1 MEGLKSLGEQ
11 QTLSYPMFELRQNMS
26 FGYYQPQKSYVLNI
40 PRRELVFN
48 LFTLLLSGDHESD
61 HVCDID
67 KYMFHIE
74 LLARAF
80 IRCIDYTNFYSTPS
94 TEGVESTRGNSV
106 CLSVCVFV
114 RNHFFLLRIF
124 NDLMV

>member
-11 QTLSYPMFELRQNMS
+11 QTLSYQMFELRQNMS
-26 FGYYQPQKSYVLNI
+26 FGYQQPQKSYVLNI

-48 LFTLLLSGDHESD
+48 LFTLLLSGDYESD

-80 IRCIDYTNFYSTPS
+80 IRCIDYTIVLKYSWKS
-94 TEGVESTRGNSV
+94 EHHWGENCRQ
-106 CLSVCVFV
+106 
-114 RNHFFLLRIF
+114 I
-124 NDLMV
+124 